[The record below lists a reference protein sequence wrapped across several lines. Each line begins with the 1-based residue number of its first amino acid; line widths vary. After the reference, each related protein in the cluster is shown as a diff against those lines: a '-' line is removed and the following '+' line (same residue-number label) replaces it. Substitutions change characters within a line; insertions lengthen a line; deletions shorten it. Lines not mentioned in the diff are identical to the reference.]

1 MVACL
6 DSKKVRHLVARKV
19 VLLVVLKDLTL
30 VELKVALTDESMDSI
45 KVVPRVVS
53 MVSSKGSMS
62 VV

>member
-1 MVACL
+1 M